1 MLRSGMSQIAVLAVG
16 VTLIGLTLVIVSGW
30 LAGRLTPA
38 QRLLLSAT
46 CLILY
51 GIGLLFAPSRW
62 ILFDVAVLFGALGV
76 VLLLERLI
84 GSDARAVLVFVMV
97 AAVVDIISF
106 SSGLTRTIVD
116 QYRAGDSDLLLYL
129 SLVAPYRGRGVQ
141 IVGIADLII
150 GGTVATALFRY
161 QYRFFPVWAAIGAG
175 LVGALG
181 VGLWRSGGVPA
192 VPFIAGATMLLLWTH
207 RPSGKALQAEG
218 VGEIP
223 GRRRLTRR

>member
-1 MLRSGMSQIAVLAVG
+1 MSQIAVLAVG
-16 VTLIGLTLVIVSGW
+16 VTLIGFTLVLVGGW
-30 LAGRLTPA
+30 LAVHFVSA
-38 QRLLLSAT
+38 QRLLLSAI

-62 ILFDVAVLFGALGV
+62 LLFDFAVLLGALGV

-84 GSDARAVLVFVMV
+84 GGDARAVLVFVMV
-97 AAVVDIISF
+97 AAVVDIVSF
-106 SSGLTRTIVD
+106 SSGLTRTIID

-129 SLVAPYRGRGVQ
+129 SLVAPYRGRVIQ
-141 IVGIADLII
+141 IVGIADLVI
-150 GGTVATALFRY
+150 GGTVATVLFRY

-175 LVGALG
+175 LVSALG

-192 VPFIAGATMLLLWTH
+192 VPFIAGATMLLLWRH
-207 RPSGKALQAEG
+207 GPSRKAPQTEG
-218 VGEIP
+218 IGGR